1 MTTEVSLSEKLA
13 GLQTII
19 REAGPSIVA
28 FSGGVDSTFVAA
40 VARDVLD
47 DRALA
52 ITGVSP
58 SIPPSEVEEAKALA
72 RQIGIAH
79 ELIDTREM
87 DDPDYV
93 KNNPDRCFHC
103 KDELYG
109 RLTAIA
115 GERGF
120 AAVLDGCNLD
130 DTGDFRPGRRAA
142 AQHGVRSPLLE
153 AGLTKAEIRELSR
166 ERGLP
171 TWDKPAMACLSSR
184 IPYGTPVTVEA
195 LSSVDQ
201 AEAYLRSLGL
211 RQLRVRHHVLPS
223 GDPIARIETDDA
235 GIDLA
240 LTNRTAIAERLKE
253 LGYLYVTLDLAGYRT
268 GSMNEGLKNSS
279 LRIAPLPARPEALVG
294 HERSK
299 TNRLSQAYDLLLP
312 PRPRFGPGGDPPR
325 PDDLLTSSIPLSRS
339 DSPAP
344 AAAAGRLQRVLE
356 HVIHSEHLYAQA
368 TAYLVG
374 SQVEAGG
381 ASSRARDRV
390 GCAHGCSWIHARACS
405 MRSRSW
411 RWTRGYEKFYE
422 LRKVG
427 HEEYSVL
434 SVLENVANHDREH
447 AEQIRTI
454 LTLTAN
460 RR

>member
-1 MTTEVSLSEKLA
+1 VTTEISVNEKLA
-13 GLQTII
+13 HLQTII

-40 VARDVLD
+40 VAHEALGE
-47 DRALA
+47 RALA

-58 SIPPSEVEEAKALA
+58 SIPPSEVEEAKKLA

-93 KNNPDRCFHC
+93 KNNPNRCFHC

-115 GERGF
+115 RERGF
-120 AAVLDGCNLD
+120 AVVLDGCNVD

-142 AQHGVRSPLLE
+142 AQHRARSPLLE
-153 AGLTKAEIRELSR
+153 AGLTKADIRQLSR

-235 GIDLA
+235 GIHIA
-240 LTNRTAIAERLKE
+240 LPNRTEIAERLKE
-253 LGYLYVTLDLAGYRT
+253 LGYLYVTLDLSGYRT
-268 GSMNEGLKNSS
+268 GSMNEGFKSASHKN
-279 LRIAPLPARPEALVG
+279 RAA
-294 HERSK
+294 
-299 TNRLSQAYDLLLP
+299 
-312 PRPRFGPGGDPPR
+312 
-325 PDDLLTSSIPLSRS
+325 SRS
-339 DSPAP
+339 S
-344 AAAAGRLQRVLE
+344 
-356 HVIHSEHLYAQA
+356 
-368 TAYLVG
+368 
-374 SQVEAGG
+374 
-381 ASSRARDRV
+381 
-390 GCAHGCSWIHARACS
+390 
-405 MRSRSW
+405 
-411 RWTRGYEKFYE
+411 
-422 LRKVG
+422 
-427 HEEYSVL
+427 
-434 SVLENVANHDREH
+434 
-447 AEQIRTI
+447 
-454 LTLTAN
+454 
-460 RR
+460 

>member
-1 MTTEVSLSEKLA
+1 VTTEASLDTKLSR
-13 GLQTII
+13 LQTII
-19 REAGPSIVA
+19 REAGSSIVA
-28 FSGGVDSTFVAA
+28 FSGGVDSSFVAA
-40 VARDVLD
+40 VAFDVLG

-72 RQIGIAH
+72 RQLGIAH

-109 RLTAIA
+109 RLGAIA
-115 GERGF
+115 RERGF

-142 AQHGVRSPLLE
+142 AQHGVRSPLHE

-201 AEAYLRSLGL
+201 AETYLRSLGL

-223 GDPIARIETDDA
+223 GDTVARIETDDA
-235 GIDLA
+235 GIETLLA
-240 LTNRTAIAERLKE
+240 HRSEISERLKA

-268 GSMNEGLKNSS
+268 GSMNE
-279 LRIAPLPARPEALVG
+279 AL
-294 HERSK
+294 
-299 TNRLSQAYDLLLP
+299 
-312 PRPRFGPGGDPPR
+312 RPR
-325 PDDLLTSSIPLSRS
+325 
-339 DSPAP
+339 
-344 AAAAGRLQRVLE
+344 GR
-356 HVIHSEHLYAQA
+356 
-368 TAYLVG
+368 
-374 SQVEAGG
+374 
-381 ASSRARDRV
+381 
-390 GCAHGCSWIHARACS
+390 
-405 MRSRSW
+405 
-411 RWTRGYEKFYE
+411 
-422 LRKVG
+422 
-427 HEEYSVL
+427 
-434 SVLENVANHDREH
+434 
-447 AEQIRTI
+447 
-454 LTLTAN
+454 
-460 RR
+460 

>member
-1 MTTEVSLSEKLA
+1 VTTEVALHEKLA
-13 GLQTII
+13 RLETII

-40 VARDVLD
+40 IAYDVLA

-52 ITGVSP
+52 VTGVSP
-58 SIPPSEVEEAKALA
+58 SIPPSEVEEAKVLA
-72 RQIGIAH
+72 RQLGIEH

-87 DDPDYV
+87 DDPEYV

-109 RLTAIA
+109 RLTVIA
-115 GERGF
+115 RERGY

-142 AQHGVRSPLLE
+142 AEHGVRSPLLE
-153 AGLTKAEIRELSR
+153 AGLTKADIRERSR

-201 AEAYLRSLGL
+201 AEAYLRSLGV

-240 LTNRTAIAERLKE
+240 LTNRAKISEHLKA

-268 GSMNEGLKNSS
+268 GSMNEGLKKRDS
-279 LRIAPLPARPEALVG
+279 
-294 HERSK
+294 
-299 TNRLSQAYDLLLP
+299 
-312 PRPRFGPGGDPPR
+312 
-325 PDDLLTSSIPLSRS
+325 SRS
-339 DSPAP
+339 P
-344 AAAAGRLQRVLE
+344 
-356 HVIHSEHLYAQA
+356 
-368 TAYLVG
+368 
-374 SQVEAGG
+374 
-381 ASSRARDRV
+381 
-390 GCAHGCSWIHARACS
+390 
-405 MRSRSW
+405 
-411 RWTRGYEKFYE
+411 
-422 LRKVG
+422 
-427 HEEYSVL
+427 
-434 SVLENVANHDREH
+434 
-447 AEQIRTI
+447 
-454 LTLTAN
+454 
-460 RR
+460 